1 MPIPLLWLGA
11 GIAAAYAGSQIAR
24 EKQKSDGHIRHF
36 PGEHKSEVTPV
47 DGAIVCCGIYE
58 LFQHT
63 GIWLDGNIVE
73 LRGNGLIR
81 GISPSRFLADRSGN
95 RIYVAC
101 NDSLQP
107 LVAPEA
113 VSNALARLY
122 TYSEYDLVSNNCHR
136 FVYECVSGKT
146 GRITRFA
153 ELNAAL
159 NALFDTP
166 IHWQPTTVSAR
177 PY

>member
-1 MPIPLLWLGA
+1 MPLPLLWLGA

-36 PGEHKSEVTPV
+36 PGEHQTEVTPV

-81 GISPSRFLADRSGN
+81 GISPSRFLSDRSGN
-95 RIYVAC
+95 RVFVAC
-101 NDSLQP
+101 NEALEP
-107 LVAPEA
+107 LVAPDT
-113 VSNALARLY
+113 VTNALDRLY

-136 FVYECVSGKT
+136 FVYECVSGSSR
-146 GRITRFA
+146 RITRFA

-159 NALFDTP
+159 KVQFHTA
-166 IHWQPTTVSAR
+166 IHWQPVR
-177 PY
+177 MPIN

>member
-1 MPIPLLWLGA
+1 MPLPLLWLGA
-11 GIAAAYAGSQIAR
+11 GIAAAYAGSQLAR

-36 PGEHKSEVTPV
+36 PGEHQSEVTPL
-47 DGAIVCCGIYE
+47 DGSVVCCGIYE

-81 GISPSRFLADRSGN
+81 AISPSRFLADCSGN
-95 RIYVAC
+95 RIFVAC
-101 NDSLQP
+101 NDSLAP
-107 LVAPEA
+107 LVAPDS
-113 VSNALARLY
+113 VGNALKRLY

-136 FVYECVSGKT
+136 FAFECVSGHCR
-146 GRITRFA
+146 RITRFA

-159 NALFDTP
+159 KAQFQTP
-166 IHWQPTTVSAR
+166 IHWQPVRQSLR
-177 PY
+177 